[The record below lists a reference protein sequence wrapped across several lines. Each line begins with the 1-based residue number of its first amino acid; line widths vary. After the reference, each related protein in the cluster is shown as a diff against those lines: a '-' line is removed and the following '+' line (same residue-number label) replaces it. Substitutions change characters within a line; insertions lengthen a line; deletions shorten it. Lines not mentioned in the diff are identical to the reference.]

1 MLTAT
6 PSPRG
11 VHFDLRQTLGS
22 NRLRGLWRL
31 MSHYHSLYFGAV
43 VGTGVAA
50 AANTG
55 TFLLIRYFIDRYL
68 MQQEQTVSLV
78 WIVCGF
84 LLLAT
89 TQGAF
94 TFLSRRLAAQTAE
107 GVTLRLRNY
116 LFDHIQ
122 RLPFRYHDK
131 MQTGELIQRTT
142 SDVDAV
148 RRFFADQAIESGRIV
163 MLFLMNFAALLY
175 LNVKLAF
182 LSILVV
188 PVIIL
193 VSLWFFR
200 RIERSY
206 EEYQTQ
212 EAALSTQLQE
222 NLSGVRVV
230 KAFARQEYEQN
241 AFDAVNQ
248 EKYRRGKRLLL
259 MHATYWPVTD
269 IVCAAQ
275 MLGGFA
281 LAASMAMSGEISL
294 GDYLAYVGLLV
305 GIIWPLRNLGRLI
318 VQMSQGMVSFGR
330 IADVIREEREAL
342 TGDERL
348 TSMQMQGELRFKE
361 VGFAYD
367 EVAGGKKDG
376 PVLHDISFEVAA
388 GQKVALLGATGSG
401 KSSLVNLLP
410 RFYDYTSGQILLD
423 GIELKKYP
431 RDLLRRQIGIV
442 EQEPFLFSL
451 SIRENI
457 SYGVERKVS
466 QAEVEEAARAA
477 AVHDVIVTKFPEG
490 YDTLVGERGI
500 TLSGGQKQR
509 IAIARTLLKDPRIL
523 ILDDSTSSV
532 DTETEALIRHALQ
545 RLMKG
550 RTTFLI
556 AHRIQSVMDA
566 DLILV
571 MERGRIVQRGTHAA
585 LMAQPGRYRRIYDAQ
600 TRIEDELDQ
609 LIQ

>member
-1 MLTAT
+1 MLNTT

-11 VHFDLRQTLGS
+11 IHFDLQQTLGV
-22 NRLRGLWRL
+22 NRLAGLWRL
-31 MSHYHSLYFGAV
+31 MSHYHSLYFGAALS
-43 VGTGVAA
+43 TGLAA
-50 AANTG
+50 AANTA
-55 TFLLIRYFIDRYL
+55 TFLLIRYFVDRYL
-68 MQQEQTVSLV
+68 MQSERAISLW
-78 WIVCGF
+78 WIVGGF

-89 TQGAF
+89 VQGSF

-107 GVTLRLRNY
+107 GITLRLRNY
-116 LFDHIQ
+116 LFDHMQ

-131 MQTGELIQRTT
+131 TQTGELIQRAT
-142 SDVDAV
+142 SDVDAI
-148 RRFFADQAIESGRIV
+148 RRFFADQATESGRITF
-163 MLFLMNFAALLY
+163 LFLMNFGALLY
-175 LNVKLAF
+175 LNVKLAL

-188 PVIIL
+188 PVIIA

-206 EEYQTQ
+206 EKYQEQ
-212 EAALSTQLQE
+212 EAKLSTQLQE

-230 KAFARQEYEQN
+230 KAFARQTYEQN

-248 EKYRRGKRLLL
+248 EKYQRGKKLLM

-269 IVCAAQ
+269 IICAAQ

-281 LAASMAMSGEISL
+281 LAASMAISGTITV
-294 GDYLAYVGLLV
+294 GDYLAYVGLLM

-330 IADVIREEREAL
+330 IAEVIGEEREPMGAEGRQ
-342 TGDERL
+342 TPARL
-348 TSMQMQGELRFKE
+348 RGALRFE
-361 VGFAYD
+361 NMQFVY
-367 EVAGGKKDG
+367 AGHEER
-376 PVLHDISFEVAA
+376 PVLRDISFEVRP
-388 GQKVALLGATGSG
+388 GQKVALLGSTGSG
-401 KSSLVNLLP
+401 KTSLINLLP
-410 RFYDYTSGQILLD
+410 RFYDYTGGRILLD
-423 GIELKKYP
+423 GVELTDYP
-431 RDLLRRQIGIV
+431 RAWLRPQIGIV

-451 SIRENI
+451 SIRDNI
-457 SYGVERKVS
+457 SYGVGRKVS
-466 QAEVEEAARAA
+466 QAEIEDAARAA
-477 AVHDVIVTKFPEG
+477 AVHDVIVSKFPEG

-509 IAIARTLLKDPRIL
+509 IALARTLLKDPRIL

-545 RLMKG
+545 RLMHG

-571 MERGRIVQRGTHAA
+571 MEHGRIVQRGTHAQ
-585 LMAQPGRYRRIYDAQ
+585 LMAQAGRYRRIYEAQ

-609 LIQ
+609 LIRSAN

>member
-1 MLTAT
+1 MLNTT

-11 VHFDLRQTLGS
+11 IHFDLQQTLGV
-22 NRLRGLWRL
+22 NRLAGLWRL
-31 MSHYHSLYFGAV
+31 MSHYHSLYFGAALS
-43 VGTGVAA
+43 TGLAA
-50 AANTG
+50 AANTA
-55 TFLLIRYFIDRYL
+55 TFLLIRYFVDRYL
-68 MQQEQTVSLV
+68 MQSERAISLW
-78 WIVCGF
+78 WIVGGF

-89 TQGAF
+89 VQGSF

-107 GVTLRLRNY
+107 GITLRLRNY
-116 LFDHIQ
+116 LFDHMQ

-131 MQTGELIQRTT
+131 TQTGELIQRAT
-142 SDVDAV
+142 SDVDAI
-148 RRFFADQAIESGRIV
+148 RRFFADQAIESGRITF
-163 MLFLMNFAALLY
+163 LFLMNFGALLY
-175 LNVKLAF
+175 LNVKLAL

-188 PVIIL
+188 PVIIA

-206 EEYQTQ
+206 EKYQEQ
-212 EAALSTQLQE
+212 EAKLSTQLQE

-230 KAFARQEYEQN
+230 KAFARQTYEQN

-248 EKYRRGKRLLL
+248 EKYQRGKKLLM

-269 IVCAAQ
+269 IICAAQ

-281 LAASMAMSGEISL
+281 LAASMAISGTITV
-294 GDYLAYVGLLV
+294 GDYLAYVGLLM

-330 IADVIREEREAL
+330 IAEVIGEEREPMGAEGRQ
-342 TGDERL
+342 TPARL
-348 TSMQMQGELRFKE
+348 RGALRFE
-361 VGFAYD
+361 NMQFVY
-367 EVAGGKKDG
+367 AGHEER
-376 PVLHDISFEVAA
+376 PVLRDISFEVRP
-388 GQKVALLGATGSG
+388 GQKVALLGSTGSG
-401 KSSLVNLLP
+401 KTSLINLLP
-410 RFYDYTSGQILLD
+410 RFYDYTGGRILLD
-423 GIELKKYP
+423 GVELTDYP
-431 RDLLRRQIGIV
+431 RAWLRPQIGIV

-451 SIRENI
+451 SIRDNI
-457 SYGVERKVS
+457 SYGVGRKVS
-466 QAEVEEAARAA
+466 QAEIEDAARAA
-477 AVHDVIVTKFPEG
+477 AVHDVIVSKFPEG

-509 IAIARTLLKDPRIL
+509 IALARTLLKDPRIL

-545 RLMKG
+545 RLMQG

-571 MERGRIVQRGTHAA
+571 MEHGRIVQRGTHAQ
-585 LMAQPGRYRRIYDAQ
+585 LMAQAGRYRRIYEAQ

-609 LIQ
+609 LIRSAN